1 MTPIEVDYNERD
13 VEGRVIAGVPAD
25 QLHALREGQSV
36 TLYDPIDRL
45 SADATVAWIK
55 ADVHAV
61 GFDVDWAS
69 CEDADPGAEGPA
81 SHKEGQP
88 SPSSSAREPA
98 DPSDSTGASWEL
110 TAAGSTDTE
119 GSRSVFASPGV
130 FISYRRED
138 TGTYAQW
145 LRTHLGE
152 SLPGTPVF
160 MDLDAMVPG
169 VDFTEAIESA
179 VRSCAVL
186 IAVIGPRWLT
196 SADDDGHRMVD
207 NPDDYVGFE
216 IRTALE
222 RRVRVIPV
230 LVEGASAPSAH
241 QLPAALRMLAR
252 LNSLEVRRNRFAH
265 DEGRLETAIR
275 KALGPVTGDAG
286 DRLGS

>member
-25 QLHALREGQSV
+25 QLLSLREGQSV

-69 CEDADPGAEGPA
+69 CEDAGPGAEGSA
-81 SHKEGQP
+81 ARKEGQA
-88 SPSSSAREPA
+88 SQGSSMRELA
-98 DPSDSTGASWEL
+98 DPSDSTGASGEL
-110 TAAGSTDTE
+110 TAVGHTGTE
-119 GSRSVFASPGV
+119 GSSSVFASRGV

-145 LRTHLGE
+145 LRAHLGE

-160 MDLDAMVPG
+160 MDLDALVPD

-186 IAVIGPRWLT
+186 IAVIGPHWLT

-222 RRVRVIPV
+222 RHVRVIPV
-230 LVEGASAPSAH
+230 LVEGASVPSAR
-241 QLPAALRMLAR
+241 QLPAALRKLAR

-275 KALGPVTGDAG
+275 KALDPVTSNTVN
-286 DRLGS
+286 RLGF